1 MTTAPGVPAISA
13 DQIADA
19 LGQHRPTAAQRAVI
33 EAPLEPAL
41 VVAGAGSGKTETMSA
56 RVLWLVANG
65 FVRADQILGLTFT
78 RKAAGELAERISR
91 RLAVLDEFATRG
103 LLPRLGEVLAAPE
116 FARVARAETEAQR
129 ATVRRAVLDEL
140 ASRWG
145 IPRRGEDHVLDALLN
160 RPRVSTYNAFADS
173 VVRENASRIG
183 RDPDAEVLSGSAAWL
198 LARRVVVSSTHPALV
213 DLERSPNTIV
223 EDVQRL
229 AAALLDNRVDPDA
242 VRRWAARRAADFEP
256 FLTARGDKHWDKAH
270 AALVALPM
278 LLDLVE
284 AYTAE
289 KQRRGLLE
297 FADQVSGALDVIE
310 SAPDVVSELREQYP
324 VVLLDEYQDTS
335 VLQTRLLAGMF
346 RGLAV
351 MAVGD
356 PNQSIYGW
364 RGASSDN
371 MHAFTREFAGDGAAR
386 TYALM
391 TSWRNDRVVL
401 AAANRLVAPLAHPG
415 TIAVPP
421 LEPNP
426 GAGIGDLEVRYPETV
441 DDEAAAVAEWFD
453 ERRAE
458 HAAAGKSG
466 KPHTGAILFRA
477 KKHMQKFADA
487 LAERGIPHR
496 ILGLGGLLSAP
507 EVVDVVSALRV
518 IHSPAE
524 GSALIRL
531 LIGPRFAVG
540 VADMGALYDL
550 AKALSR
556 RDGSLAPLSDE
567 VRARIRAS
575 AGIDEQVSIID
586 ALEFLRRSPD
596 DYRLLEGFTPEG
608 RARLRD
614 AAEVIERLRRAA
626 GAPIPELLRMIEQE
640 LRLDIELYA
649 NESRGSARSS
659 HLQLR
664 AFADEVR
671 GFLSID
677 ERGTLGSLLA
687 WIDQAERADDLA
699 PRSEP
704 PEPGVVQLL
713 TIHGSKGL
721 EWDAVAVV
729 RLVAGELPSTPR
741 ELAAGFSFGH
751 LPDPFRGDAAARP
764 IFEWAAPAIVTD
776 ETRDELT
783 EELADAFESFRGG
796 VRDAAEHEDRRLA
809 YVAVTRARG
818 HLLLTGSH
826 WAGHAR
832 PRPASTYLEEVVD
845 EFEGR
850 IRAAG
855 AGTVDG
861 GEPGD
866 DRALFEEED
875 VQELYAERLRRARAS
890 IAPRDKE
897 AENPYGG
904 PGAQATWPLDPLG
917 ARRAVVEAAA
927 RAVREAAPIEESPE
941 ISRLIAER
949 DEQRRART
957 MSIPARV
964 PASKFKDYVVDFDAT
979 IGELERPMP
988 ERPFRQTRLG
998 TLFHQWVEQRSG
1010 LSGSAASVDDAL
1022 WDLDDG
1028 DEWAGSVAAT
1038 DDDERDL
1045 EALRETFERSE
1056 WAGLEP
1062 IEVETEID
1070 FALELDEGRP
1080 PHIMI
1085 CKLDAVYRR
1094 GERIEI
1100 VDWKTGR
1107 APRTAAE
1114 RADRMLQLALY
1125 RLAYHR
1131 RHGVP
1136 LDSIDAVLYY
1146 VADDLVLRDEHPADE
1161 REIVER
1167 WRAATSGR
1175 RGDRPAA

>member
-1 MTTAPGVPAISA
+1 MSHTISA

-19 LGQHRPTAAQRAVI
+19 LGLHRPTPAQRDVI
-33 EAPLEPAL
+33 EAPMEPAL

-65 FVRADQILGLTFT
+65 HVRADQILGLTFT
-78 RKAAGELAERISR
+78 RKAAGELSERISH
-91 RLAVLDEFATRG
+91 RLAALDEYGSRG
-103 LLPRLGEVLAAPE
+103 LLPRLAEVLASPE
-116 FARVARAETEAQR
+116 FDRIGRATSEAQR
-129 ATVRRAVLDEL
+129 AVVRRE
-140 ASRWG
+140 
-145 IPRRGEDHVLDALLN
+145 VLDAMAAQWGTAARSDDHALDAMLN

-173 VVRENASRIG
+173 IVRENASRIG

-198 LARRVVVSSTHPALV
+198 LTRQVVMAASHPDLV
-213 DLERSPNTIV
+213 EIERSPNTIV

-229 AAALLDNRVDPDA
+229 SGALLDNRADPEA
-242 VRRWAARRAADFEP
+242 VRRWAARRAADFAP
-256 FLTARGDKHWDKAH
+256 FLTTKGDKHWDKAH
-270 AALVALPM
+270 ASLTALPM
-278 LLDLVE
+278 LLDLVK

-297 FADQVSGALDVIE
+297 FADQVSGALDIIE
-310 SAPDVVSELREQYP
+310 SAPDVVTELREQYP

-335 VLQTRLLAGMF
+335 VLQTRLLAGLF

-371 MHAFTREFAGDGAAR
+371 MHAFTREFVTQGAAR
-386 TYALM
+386 TFALM
-391 TSWRNDRVVL
+391 TSWRNDRIVL
-401 AAANRLVAPLAHPG
+401 AAANRLVRPLALPG
-415 TIAVPP
+415 TVTVPP

-426 GAGIGDLEVRYPETV
+426 SAGIGELQVRYPETV
-441 DDEAAAVAEWFD
+441 DEEAAAVAEWFD

-458 HAAAGKSG
+458 HAASHPGG

-487 LAERGIPHR
+487 LARRGIPHR

-507 EVVDVVSALRV
+507 EVVDVIAALRV

-531 LIGPRFAVG
+531 LVGPRFAVG

-550 AKALSR
+550 AVVLSN

-567 VRARIRAS
+567 VRARIRES

-596 DYRLLEGFTPEG
+596 DYRLLEGFTAEG
-608 RARLRD
+608 RARLRE
-614 AAEVIERLRRAA
+614 AAEVVERLRRAS
-626 GAPIPELLRMIEQE
+626 GAPIPELLRMVEHE
-640 LRLDIELYA
+640 LRLDIELFA
-649 NESRGSARSS
+649 NEARGSARSS
-659 HLQLR
+659 QLQLR
-664 AFADEVR
+664 AFAEEVR

-677 ERGTLGSLLA
+677 ERGTLGSLIA
-687 WIDQAERADDLA
+687 WIDQAERTDDLA
-699 PRSEP
+699 PRTEP

-764 IFEWAAPAIVTD
+764 VFEWAAPAIVTD
-776 ETRDELT
+776 ETRDEAT
-783 EELADAFESFRGG
+783 GELAEAFEAFRRN

-826 WAGHAR
+826 WAGQTR
-832 PRPASTYLEEVVD
+832 PRAASTYLDEILQEIEVRVQ
-845 EFEGR
+845 
-850 IRAAG
+850 AAAHG
-855 AGTVDG
+855 LVDG
-861 GEPGD
+861 GGPGD
-866 DRALFEEED
+866 DRGLFAD
-875 VQELYAERLRRARAS
+875 ARVRDTYAERVRRARA
-890 IAPRDKE
+890 ATLELDKT
-897 AENPYGG
+897 AVNPYAGE
-904 PGAQATWPLDPLG
+904 GASAAWPLDPLG
-917 ARRAVVEAAA
+917 ARRTGVEAAA
-927 RAVREAAPIEESPE
+927 EAVRTAATLPASPE
-941 ISRLIAER
+941 IQRLLAER
-949 DEQRRART
+949 DEKEHAAG
-957 MSIPARV
+957 MAIPVRV
-964 PASKFKDYVVDFDAT
+964 PASKFKDYVVDFEGT

-988 ERPFRQTRLG
+988 ERPYRQTRLG
-998 TLFHQWVEQRSG
+998 TLFHQWVERRSG
-1010 LSGSAASVDDAL
+1010 LTGAAVSPDDAL

-1028 DEWAGSVAAT
+1028 DEWAGVAAASVE
-1038 DDDERDL
+1038 DERELD
-1045 EALRETFERSE
+1045 ALRAIFERSQ
-1056 WAGLEP
+1056 WADLEP

-1070 FALELDEGRP
+1070 FALKLDDGRP

-1094 GERIEI
+1094 GDRIEI
-1100 VDWKTGR
+1100 VDWKTGK

-1114 RADRMLQLALY
+1114 KSDRMLQLALY

-1136 LDSIDAVLYY
+1136 LEKIDAVLYY
-1146 VADDLVLRDEHPADE
+1146 VPDDLVLRDEHPADE

-1167 WRAATSGR
+1167 WRAATTGR
-1175 RGDRPAA
+1175 SAGRPAA

>member
-1 MTTAPGVPAISA
+1 MSQTITAE
-13 DQIADA
+13 QIADA
-19 LGQHRPTAAQRAVI
+19 LGLHRPTPAQRAVI

-65 FVRADQILGLTFT
+65 HVRADQILGLTFT
-78 RKAAGELAERISR
+78 RKAAGELAERISH
-91 RLAVLDEFATRG
+91 RLAALDEYASRG
-103 LLPRLGEVLAAPE
+103 LLPHVAEVLASPE
-116 FARVARAETEAQR
+116 FQRIGRGATDAQR
-129 ATVRRAVLDEL
+129 AVIRREVLDGL
-140 ASRWG
+140 AARWG
-145 IPRRGEDHVLDALLN
+145 VVGRSDEHSLDAMLN

-198 LARRVVVSSTHPALV
+198 LTRQVVMAANHPGLV
-213 DLERSPNTIV
+213 ELERSPNTIV

-229 AAALLDNRVDPDA
+229 SGALLDNRADPEA
-242 VRRWAARRAADFEP
+242 VRRWAERRASDFAP

-270 AALVALPM
+270 AALAALPM

-284 AYTAE
+284 AYTVE

-297 FADQVSGALDVIE
+297 FSDQVSGALDIIE
-310 SAPDVVSELREQYP
+310 SAPDVVAELREQYP

-371 MHAFTREFAGDGAAR
+371 MHAFTREFAAQGTAR

-391 TSWRNDRVVL
+391 TSWRNDRIVL
-401 AAANRLVAPLAHPG
+401 AAANRLVRPLALPG
-415 TIAVPP
+415 TVAVPP
-421 LEPNP
+421 LEPSP
-426 GAGIGDLEVRYPETV
+426 FAGIGDLEIRYPESV
-441 DDEAAAVAEWFD
+441 DEEAEAVAGWFD

-458 HAAAGKSG
+458 HAASHPGG
-466 KPHTGAILFRA
+466 TPHTGAILFRA
-477 KKHMQKFADA
+477 KKHMQRFADA
-487 LAERGIPHR
+487 LTARGIPHR

-507 EVVDVVSALRV
+507 EVVDLVSALRV

-550 AKALSR
+550 AVELNR

-567 VRARIRAS
+567 VRDRMHAS

-586 ALEFLRRSPD
+586 ALDFLRRSPD
-596 DYRLLEGFTPEG
+596 GYRLLEGFTAEG
-608 RARLRD
+608 RVRLRE
-614 AAEVIERLRRAA
+614 AAEVVERLRRSA
-626 GAPIPELLRMIEQE
+626 GAPIPELLRMVEQE
-640 LRLDIELYA
+640 LRLDIELFA
-649 NESRGSARSS
+649 NETRGSARSS
-659 HLQLR
+659 QLQLR
-664 AFADEVR
+664 AFAEEVR

-687 WIDQAERADDLA
+687 WIDQAERTDDLA
-699 PRSEP
+699 PRTEP

-713 TIHGSKGL
+713 TVHGSKGL

-729 RLVAGELPSTPR
+729 RLVAGELPSSPR

-764 IFEWAAPAIVTD
+764 VFEWTAPAVVVD
-776 ETRDELT
+776 DTRDEST
-783 EELADAFESFRGG
+783 VELAEAFETFRTG
-796 VRDAAEHEDRRLA
+796 VRDAAEREDRRLA

-826 WAGHAR
+826 WAGQTR
-832 PRPASTYLEEVVD
+832 PRAASTYLD
-845 EFEGR
+845 EILQEIEARVG
-850 IRAAG
+850 AAEQG
-855 AGTVDG
+855 LVGG

-866 DRALFEEED
+866 DHGLFADAAVRER
-875 VQELYAERLRRARAS
+875 YAERARRARE
-890 IAPRDKE
+890 RTVELDKN
-897 AENPYGG
+897 AANPYAGT
-904 PGAQATWPLDPLG
+904 GAHTEWPLDPLG
-917 ARRAVVEAAA
+917 SRRPAVEAAA
-927 RAVREAAPIEESPE
+927 KEVHEAPRVAASPE
-941 ISRLIAER
+941 IQRLLAER
-949 DEQRRART
+949 DENERVRELA
-957 MSIPARV
+957 IPVRV
-964 PASKFKDYVVDFDAT
+964 PASKFKDYVVDFEGT

-988 ERPFRQTRLG
+988 ERPYRQTRLG
-998 TLFHQWVEQRSG
+998 TLFHQWVERRSG
-1010 LSGSAASVDDAL
+1010 LTGSAASPEDAL

-1028 DEWAGSVAAT
+1028 EEWSGAAAGTAE
-1038 DDDERDL
+1038 DERDL
-1045 EALRETFERSE
+1045 AVLREIFERSE
-1056 WAGLEP
+1056 WAQLEP
-1062 IEVETEID
+1062 VEVETEVD

-1094 GERIEI
+1094 GDRIEI

-1107 APRTAAE
+1107 APQTAAE
-1114 RADRMLQLALY
+1114 KADRMLQLALY

-1136 LDSIDAVLYY
+1136 LEQIDAVLYY
-1146 VADDLVLRDEHPADE
+1146 VPDDLVLRDEHPADE

-1175 RGDRPAA
+1175 TAGRPAA